1 MRTKIPVFIYM
12 TSIKT
17 LNDIWAKS
25 PEIKGCKGESLL
37 AHTLNV
43 IDVSENICRLLPMG
57 VAQRQQIAREVA
69 LCAAL
74 HDTGKAAL
82 GFQLS
87 LRGKPWGRRHEM
99 LSLAIASAV
108 AEDLDISGLFAIAT
122 HHKSIEDFEDF
133 FTGQQFPSEKSE
145 TWKKMVEELLVH
157 RELVIEYLNLISS
170 RINYNF
176 KVESF
181 DNLPSTTRLKK
192 VWFSKLFQTDEIN
205 PADRYSASLLRGLLI
220 TADHIASAHQFNIP
234 EIPVQKDYE
243 AIIYRHELKG
253 HKILSFQ
260 ERCAE
265 TEGDAILK
273 APTGS
278 GKTAAILLWA
288 AKNQAENG
296 RLFYVL
302 PHTAS
307 INAMH
312 QRLQKIYGDKTVGVL
327 HHKNAAYLFR
337 LFENDY
343 SSTDAAK
350 IAKTISG
357 LARELY
363 HPIRVTT
370 PHQILRVAL
379 QGKGWE
385 LGLAEFPNACF
396 VFDEIHAF
404 EPLLVG
410 LTLAT
415 VKWLKTMGA
424 KVLFASATLPLF
436 LEKILKEEIGISDAN
451 IILPNLE
458 NNDDKAVLDKI
469 RHSIEIRPG
478 NLLSNIDT
486 VISEIRA
493 SGKTALIVCNHVA
506 TSQNVYKILSNEFN
520 DTKLLHAR
528 FNHKDRSKIESAIQG
543 NNPPRILVATQ
554 AVEVSLDLDYDCGY
568 IEPAPADALGQRLG
582 RINRKCSRNEPASA
596 VIFEEPSATMKE
608 NPMYLPYD
616 KEVTQKTVSLLS
628 QVDLLT
634 EQQLTDIVNRIY
646 GDGYQGDSKEDYEKG
661 LKNSTIEK
669 FDENIIAGTHKD
681 WVENVIEGSDGQ
693 MEVLPI
699 KLYNEFIQL
708 REEKRYLEA
717 KLLLVPVQIRQCR
730 KLFAE
735 KVLWKD
741 GQAEEYR
748 TSLEYSSDCG
758 LDLKKQIDNII

>member
-1 MRTKIPVFIYM
+1 MIAEIANEKEYFLEFLNNLNKEGIYKWHIDDLNFCFKDIGVLKHYWLRRQ
-12 TSIKT
+12 TNGQRDKT
-17 LNDIWAKS
+17 
-25 PEIKGCKGESLL
+25 
-37 AHTLNV
+37 T
-43 IDVSENICRLLPMG
+43 ID
-57 VAQRQQIAREVA
+57 QR
-69 LCAAL
+69 C
-74 HDTGKAAL
+74 H
-82 GFQLS
+82 
-87 LRGKPWGRRHEM
+87 
-99 LSLAIASAV
+99 
-108 AEDLDISGLFAIAT
+108 
-122 HHKSIEDFEDF
+122 
-133 FTGQQFPSEKSE
+133 
-145 TWKKMVEELLVH
+145 
-157 RELVIEYLNLISS
+157 
-170 RINYNF
+170 
-176 KVESF
+176 
-181 DNLPSTTRLKK
+181 
-192 VWFSKLFQTDEIN
+192 
-205 PADRYSASLLRGLLI
+205 ASLLRGLLI

-243 AIIYRHELKG
+243 AIIHRHELKG

-265 TEGDAILK
+265 TEGDTILK

-312 QRLQKIYGDKTVGVL
+312 QRLQKIYGKDTVGVL

-337 LFENDY
+337 IFENDY

-350 IAKTISG
+350 IAQTISG

-385 LGLAEFPNACF
+385 LGLAEFRNACF

-415 VKWLKTMGA
+415 VKWLKAMGA

-436 LEKILKEEIGISDAN
+436 LEKILKEEIGISDVN
-451 IILPNLE
+451 IISPNPE
-458 NNDDKAVLDKI
+458 NKDDKAILDKI
-469 RHSIEIRPG
+469 RHNIEIRPG
-478 NLLSNIDT
+478 NLLSNINT
-486 VISEIRA
+486 VISEIRT

-506 TSQNVYKILSNEFN
+506 TSQNVYKILRNEFN

-528 FNHKDRSKIESAIQG
+528 FNAEDRMNIETQIQSKT
-543 NNPPRILVATQ
+543 PPRILVATQ

-582 RINRKCSRNEPASA
+582 RINRKGSRKEPAKV
-596 VIFEEPSATMKE
+596 VIFEEPSATITMKKYS
-608 NPMYLPYD
+608 MYLPYD
-616 KEVTQKTVSLLS
+616 KKVTQETVSLFR
-628 QVDLLT
+628 QVNLLT

-646 GDGYQGDSKEDYEKG
+646 GDGYQGDSKEDYNNGIE
-661 LKNSTIEK
+661 NSSIKE
-669 FDENIIAGTHKD
+669 FDKNIIAGTHKD
-681 WVENVIEGSDGQ
+681 WVEAVIEGTDGQ
-693 MEVLPI
+693 IEVLPMDLYTKFL
-699 KLYNEFIQL
+699 KLKD
-708 REEKRYLEA
+708 EKKYLEA
-717 KLLLVPVQIRQCR
+717 KNLLVPVQIRQCR

-735 KVLWKD
+735 KKLWKD
-741 GQAEEYR
+741 GQSEEYR
-748 TSLEYSSDCG
+748 TSLKYSSDCG
-758 LDLKKQIDNII
+758 LDLKEQIENVF

>member
-1 MRTKIPVFIYM
+1 MNE
-12 TSIKT
+12 
-17 LNDIWAKS
+17 LWAKDT
-25 PEIKGCKGESLL
+25 GETLL
-37 AHTLNV
+37 EHTDNV
-43 IDVSENICRLLPMG
+43 VKVIRRLCNGLPFPAIERERLSSIASCIG
-57 VAQRQQIAREVA
+57 VM
-69 LCAAL
+69 
-74 HDTGKAAL
+74 HDIGKAAS
-82 GFQLS
+82 GFQSS
-87 LRGKPWGRRHEM
+87 LRVKSRWGHRHEI
-99 LSLAIASAV
+99 LSAAVAGIILPKLHQEALLAI
-108 AEDLDISGLFAIAT
+108 IT
-122 HHKSIEDFEDF
+122 HHRSIPASLTAENEKCLPLDELPFEDENQVWNSM
-133 FTGQQFPSEKSE
+133 TMEWIEQWESVKD
-145 TWKKMVEELLVH
+145 LL
-157 RELVIEYLNLISS
+157 II
-170 RINYNF
+170 INKFYAF
-176 KVESF
+176 GIP
-181 DNLPSTTRLKK
+181 NLPDKFEFNGLGLPEKILHRNYQRK
-192 VWFSKLFQTDEIN
+192 VSGFDI
-205 PADRYSASLLRGLLI
+205 RHASLLRGLLI

-243 AIIYRHELKG
+243 AIIHRHELKG

-312 QRLQKIYGDKTVGVL
+312 QRLQKIYGKDTVGVL

-350 IAKTISG
+350 MTQTISG

-370 PHQILRVAL
+370 PHQILRIAL

-415 VKWLKTMGA
+415 VKWLKAMGA

-436 LEKILKEEIGISDAN
+436 LENILKEEIGISDVN
-451 IILPNLE
+451 IISPNPE
-458 NNDDKAVLDKI
+458 NKDDKAILDKI
-469 RHSIEIRPG
+469 RHNIEIRPG

-486 VISEIRA
+486 VISEIRT

-506 TSQNVYKILSNEFN
+506 TSQNVYKILRNEFN

-528 FNHKDRSKIESAIQG
+528 FNAEDRMNIETQIQSKT
-543 NNPPRILVATQ
+543 PPRILVATQ

-582 RINRKCSRNEPASA
+582 RINRKGSRDDPAS
-596 VIFEEPSATMKE
+596 VIIFEDPSATMKE
-608 NPMYLPYD
+608 KPMYLPYD
-616 KEVTQKTVSLLS
+616 KDVTQETVSLLS
-628 QVDLLT
+628 QVNLLT

-646 GDGYQGDSKEDYEKG
+646 GDGYQGDSKEDYKKG
-661 LKNSTIEK
+661 IENSSIKE
-669 FDENIIAGTHKD
+669 FDKNIIAGTHKD
-681 WVENVIEGSDGQ
+681 WVEAVIEGTDGQ
-693 MEVLPI
+693 IEVLPMDLYSKVL
-699 KLYNEFIQL
+699 KLKD
-708 REEKRYLEA
+708 EKKYLEA
-717 KLLLVPVQIRQCR
+717 KILLVPVQIRQCR

-735 KVLWKD
+735 NKLWKD
-741 GQAEEYR
+741 GQTEEYR
-748 TSLEYSSDCG
+748 TSLKYSSDCG
-758 LDLKKQIDNII
+758 LDSKEQIENIF

>member
-1 MRTKIPVFIYM
+1 MI
-12 TSIKT
+12 SIKK
-17 LNDIWAKS
+17 LDDLWAKS
-25 PEIKGCKGESLL
+25 PATNEEEGESLL

-43 IDVSENICRLLPMG
+43 INISEKICDSLPISIT
-57 VAQRQQIAREVA
+57 QRQEITKEAA

-74 HDTGKAAL
+74 HDSGKVAL

-87 LRGKPWGRRHEM
+87 LRQTHWGRRHEM

-108 AEDLDISGLFAIAT
+108 AKELSVAGLFAIAT
-122 HHKSIEDFEDF
+122 HHKPIEYFDDAFN
-133 FTGQQFPSEKSE
+133 GQQIPSDRSNL
-145 TWKKMVEELLVH
+145 WKEMVNNLLIH
-157 RELVIEYLNLISS
+157 RGLLIEYLKLISS
-170 RINYNF
+170 KVNF
-176 KVESF
+176 KIEGF
-181 DNLPSTTRLKK
+181 DTLPLETRLKI
-192 VWFSKLFQTDEIN
+192 VWFNKEYQSYKIDISQ
-205 PADRYSASLLRGLLI
+205 RRHASLLRGLLI

-243 AIIYRHELKG
+243 AIIHRHELKG

-312 QRLQKIYGDKTVGVL
+312 QRLQKIYGKDTVGVL

-350 IAKTISG
+350 MAQTISG

-415 VKWLKTMGA
+415 VKWLKAMGA

-436 LEKILKEEIGISDAN
+436 LEKILKEEIGISDVN
-451 IILPNLE
+451 IISPNPE
-458 NNDDKAVLDKI
+458 NKDDKAILDKI
-469 RHSIEIRPG
+469 RHNIEIRPG

-486 VISEIRA
+486 VISEIKT

-506 TSQNVYKILSNEFN
+506 TSQNVYKILRNEFN

-528 FNHKDRSKIESAIQG
+528 FNAEDRMNIEAEIQSKT
-543 NNPPRILVATQ
+543 PPRILVATQ

-582 RINRKCSRNEPASA
+582 RINRKGSRDDPAS
-596 VIFEEPSATMKE
+596 VIIFEDPSATMKE

-616 KEVTQKTVSLLS
+616 KDVTQETVSLLS
-628 QVDLLT
+628 QVNLLT

-646 GDGYQGDSKEDYEKG
+646 GDGYQGDSKEDYNKG
-661 LKNSTIEK
+661 IENSSIKE
-669 FDENIIAGTHKD
+669 FDKNIIAGTHKD
-681 WVENVIEGSDGQ
+681 WVEAVIEGTDGQ
-693 MEVLPI
+693 IEVLPMDI
-699 KLYNEFIQL
+699 YSKFLKLKD
-708 REEKRYLEA
+708 EKKYLEA
-717 KLLLVPVQIRQCR
+717 KILLVPVQIRQCR

-735 KVLWKD
+735 NKLWKD
-741 GQAEEYR
+741 GQTEEYR
-748 TSLEYSSDCG
+748 TSLKYSSDCG
-758 LDLKKQIDNII
+758 LDSKEQIENIF